1 VDLTLDKET
10 LEVLRYH
17 LVMLQVAQQ
26 VAVAVAGAVLAQQV
40 TVLIQVE
47 AELVDLVKLGK
58 VL

>member
-1 VDLTLDKET
+1 
-10 LEVLRYH
+10 
-17 LVMLQVAQQ
+17 MLQVAQQ